1 MAVLGQSLTGHDI
14 GVEGDGS
21 TRAVKEGLPKALQ
34 PLDLLGRE
42 GALRTSDI
50 AQTVELN
57 GHAIQLGHHGSCVQ
71 LVQKLGRVGVQQIQ
85 LLHRQAGTSV
95 YARVLDNQHLVACRT
110 SRQHAASQRD
120 RRDEVSLGGFS
131 SGSLH
136 CFYQLQAG
144 GLVRSGLLDVV
155 VLDLVEALGTDHK
168 GRSIC
173 DHETGAAAR
182 RHDYVVE
189 EILDVGQGG
198 HAVAQG
204 NDEGGIGGH
213 GTVRRTVLG

>member
-1 MAVLGQSLTGHDI
+1 MAVLGEGLTGHDI
-14 GVEGDGS
+14 GVEGDGC
-21 TRAVKEGLPKALQ
+21 TRAIKEGLPKALQ

-57 GHAIQLGHHGSCVQ
+57 GHAIQLGNQGSCVQ

-110 SRQHAASQRD
+110 SRQHPSGERHSSD
-120 RRDEVSLGGFS
+120 KVSLGGFS

-136 CFYQLQAG
+136 CLYQFQAG

-173 DHETGAAAR
+173 DHETGAAAV
-182 RHDYVVE
+182 RHVHAVE
-189 EILDVGQGG
+189 EVLS
-198 HAVAQG
+198 
-204 NDEGGIGGH
+204 IG
-213 GTVRRTVLG
+213 